1 MPTPSQLT
9 LDIDTSPQAA
19 DAAPAPAWADQCRA
33 AVELAVRAGLTFQAA
48 DLVTHYGLP
57 EPTHP
62 NQWGAAFSTFA
73 HEGLIT
79 KAFASPSRRTTVA
92 GSLVWNWSG
101 THDIP
106 KAA

>member
-1 MPTPSQLT
+1 MATPRQLT
-9 LDIDTSPQAA
+9 LNIDTSPQAA
-19 DAAPAPAWADQCRA
+19 GAGPSTAWIHQCRA

-73 HEGLIT
+73 HEGLIA

-101 THDIP
+101 THSAQ
-106 KAA
+106 AA